1 MTFSPVMFW
10 CYLADTDRVLQIAPN
25 RPFGLRGVTTGTPH
39 VLSRKIRRVG
49 MPLSLRPRP
58 LRHSVYPNI

>member
-1 MTFSPVMFW
+1 MTFSPVTFW
-10 CYLADTDRVLQIAPN
+10 YYLADTDRVPKFAAN
-25 RPFGLRGVTTGTPH
+25 RPSGLHPVTIGTPH

-49 MPLSLRPRP
+49 MPLSLRPCP

>member
-1 MTFSPVMFW
+1 VMFW
-10 CYLADTDRVLQIAPN
+10 CYLADTDRVPQIAVN
-25 RPFGLRGVTTGTPH
+25 RPSGQHPVTIGTPH